1 VVQLSASPELV
12 TVSFLLGAPTGDE
25 LAEYQKRQGLDEAV
39 FAAQFN
45 SNEDIEEADEDDIM
59 KGRVKLL
66 PVERRVSNAKQHA
79 ADRWLVMKKVKDWRG
94 MELDNGEPFEFSKAR
109 LERFANEPEFAGP
122 IVRKCLE
129 LRRLRTEAEEVAE
142 GNSETSFDGTATPD
156 SDLLGEST

>member
-1 VVQLSASPELV
+1 MLRIPSAVFTGEAQWC
-12 TVSFLLGAPTGDE
+12 TVGFPGAGDCEFLLGAPTGDE

-94 MELDNGEPFEFSKAR
+94 DGTRQRGAVRVFEGASGA
-109 LERFANEPEFAGP
+109 FANEPESPDPSCGSAWSFAGSGP
-122 IVRKCLE
+122 
-129 LRRLRTEAEEVAE
+129 RLKR
-142 GNSETSFDGTATPD
+142 
-156 SDLLGEST
+156 